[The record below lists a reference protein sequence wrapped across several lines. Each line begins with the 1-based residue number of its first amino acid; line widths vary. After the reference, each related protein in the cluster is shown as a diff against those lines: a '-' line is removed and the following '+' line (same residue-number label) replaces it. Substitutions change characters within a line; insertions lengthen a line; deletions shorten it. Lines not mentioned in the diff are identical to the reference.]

1 MLSEANQFGRRN
13 SVAPLDKH
21 LKKVTRLDEASR
33 TVSQSFSAPG
43 LAGVFLFAVLIFAA
57 TWTASGPLA
66 FYVIAATLVGGYMA
80 LYVGANDVA
89 NNVGPAVGGR
99 ALTLVGALVIAAIF
113 EVAGALIAGG
123 DVVKT
128 ISKNIVRPEPDM
140 EVLAFILIM
149 MAGILAA
156 AMWVHLAT
164 HIGAPVSTT
173 HSVVGGVLGSG
184 IAASGF
190 GIVSWPTMSA
200 IAASW
205 VISPVLGGVFAAGLY
220 WLVRKS
226 ILTRPA
232 PFDAARRWL
241 PPLVAVMSGVFAMYL
256 VMKGLKNVW
265 KPSWSTLLAIGAAF
279 FVATLLISRPLICR
293 QSRQSEVQGKQVTSL
308 FVLPLIAAV
317 ALLCFAHGAND
328 VANAVGPLA
337 AIVAA
342 AGAGVA
348 APASVPL
355 PLWVLLIGAIGIS
368 MGLALFGP
376 TVIRTVGEKITKMN
390 PSRAYCVALAAAT
403 TVLIASTLGLP
414 VSSTHI
420 TVGGVFGIGLL
431 REAINNRKLA
441 RSAVQPRTQMLNASG
456 VNATP
461 EEALLRANKRDRRKL
476 VRRQYALAIGGAWI
490 ITVPATAILAAVLYT
505 IMSYSAGV

>member
-1 MLSEANQFGRRN
+1 M
-13 SVAPLDKH
+13 APLDKH

-33 TVSQSFSAPG
+33 TASQAIAAPG
-43 LAGVFLFAVLIFAA
+43 LAGVFLVAVVIFAA
-57 TWTASGPLA
+57 TWTASGPLS

-80 LYVGANDVA
+80 IYVGANDVA

-113 EVAGALIAGG
+113 EAAGALIAGG

-128 ISKNIVRPEPDM
+128 ISKNIIRPEPDM
-140 EVLAFILIM
+140 QVLAFILIM
-149 MAGILAA
+149 MAALLAA

-205 VISPVLGGVFAAGLY
+205 VISPVMGGVFAACLY

-226 ILTRPA
+226 IISRSA
-232 PFDAARRWL
+232 PFEAARRWL
-241 PPLVAVMSGVFAMYL
+241 PPLIAAMAGVFAMYL
-256 VMKGLKNVW
+256 AMKGLKHVW

-279 FVATLLISRPLICR
+279 FVATLFISRPFIRR
-293 QSRQSEVQGKQVTSL
+293 QSRQSEAQGKQVTSL
-308 FVLPLIAAV
+308 FVLPLIAAA

-348 APASVPL
+348 APTSVPL

-368 MGLALFGP
+368 TGLALFGP
-376 TVIRTVGEKITKMN
+376 IVIRTVGEKITKMN
-390 PSRAYCVALAAAT
+390 PSRAYCVALAAAI

-420 TVGGVFGIGLL
+420 TVGGVFGIGLF
-431 REAINNRKLA
+431 REMVTNRGI
-441 RSAVQPRTQMLNASG
+441 SNPAVHPRTRFLNVSAL
-456 VNATP
+456 NATP
-461 EEALLRANKRDRRKL
+461 EEAVKRTSKRERRKL
-476 VRRQYALAIGGAWI
+476 VRRQYGLAIGGAWI
-490 ITVPATAILAAVLYT
+490 ITVPATAVLSAVLFKV
-505 IMSYSAGV
+505 MSYAAGV

>member
-1 MLSEANQFGRRN
+1 M
-13 SVAPLDKH
+13 APLDKH

-33 TVSQSFSAPG
+33 TASQAIAAPG
-43 LAGVFLFAVLIFAA
+43 LAGIFLLAVVIFAA
-57 TWTASGPLA
+57 TWTASGPLS
-66 FYVIAATLVGGYMA
+66 FYVISAALVGGYMA
-80 LYVGANDVA
+80 IYVGANDVA

-113 EVAGALIAGG
+113 EAAGALIAGG

-128 ISKNIVRPEPDM
+128 ISKNIIRPEPEM

-205 VISPVLGGVFAAGLY
+205 VISPVLGGVFAACLY
-220 WLVRKS
+220 WLVRKA
-226 ILTRPA
+226 ILTRSA

-241 PPLVAVMSGVFAMYL
+241 PPLVAAMSGVFAMYL
-256 VMKGLKNVW
+256 ALKGLKHVW
-265 KPSWSTLLAIGAAF
+265 KPSWSMLLVIGAAF
-279 FVATLLISRPLICR
+279 FIVTLLISRPLIR
-293 QSRQSEVQGKQVTSL
+293 YQSRQSEAQGKQVTSL
-308 FVLPLIAAV
+308 FVLPLIAAA

-348 APASVPL
+348 APSSVPL

-368 MGLALFGP
+368 TGLALFGP

-390 PSRAYCVALAAAT
+390 PSRAYCVALAAAI

-420 TVGGVFGIGLL
+420 TVGGVFGIGLF
-431 REAINNRKLA
+431 REAISNRGLA
-441 RSAVQPRTQMLNASG
+441 KSSVQPQTGISNVSTLNATS
-456 VNATP
+456 
-461 EEALLRANKRDRRKL
+461 EEAVRRTSKRERRKL
-476 VRRQYALAIGGAWI
+476 VRRQYGLAIGGAWI
-490 ITVPATAILAAVLYT
+490 ITVPATAIISGLLYKV
-505 IMSYSAGV
+505 MAYSAGV

>member
-1 MLSEANQFGRRN
+1 MAR
-13 SVAPLDKH
+13 LDKH
-21 LKKVTRLDEASR
+21 LKKVARLDEASQTAVR
-33 TVSQSFSAPG
+33 AFAAPG
-43 LAGVFLFAVLIFAA
+43 LAGVFLLAVLIFAT
-57 TWTASGPLA
+57 TWTASGPLS
-66 FYVIAATLVGGYMA
+66 FYVISATLVGGYMA
-80 LYVGANDVA
+80 IYVGANDVA

-99 ALTLVGALVIAAIF
+99 ALTLVGALVIAGIF
-113 EVAGALIAGG
+113 EAAGALIAGG

-128 ISKNIVRPEPDM
+128 ISKNIIRPEPDM
-140 EVLAFILIM
+140 AVLAFILIM

-190 GIVSWPTMSA
+190 GVVSWSTMSA

-205 VISPVLGGVFAAGLY
+205 VISPVMGGVLAAFLY

-241 PPLVAVMSGVFAMYL
+241 PFLVATMAGVFAMYL
-256 VMKGLKNVW
+256 ALKGLSRVW
-265 KPSWSTLLAIGAAF
+265 KPSWSMLFVIGAAF
-279 FVATLLISRPLICR
+279 FVATLLFSRPWIQR
-293 QSRQSEVQGKQVTSL
+293 QSRQFEGQGKQVTSL
-308 FVLPLIAAV
+308 FVLPLIAAA

-342 AGAGVA
+342 ANAGVA
-348 APASVPL
+348 APTSVPL

-368 MGLALFGP
+368 TGLALFGP
-376 TVIRTVGEKITKMN
+376 IVIRTVGEKITKMN
-390 PSRAYCVALAAAT
+390 PSRAYCVALAAAV

-420 TVGGVFGIGLL
+420 TVGGVFGIGLF
-431 REAINNRKLA
+431 REAISNRGITNQ
-441 RSAVQPRTQMLNASG
+441 AVQPQTRNQNDSALNAT
-456 VNATP
+456 A
-461 EEALLRANKRDRRKL
+461 EETALRASKRERRKL
-476 VRRQYALAIGGAWI
+476 VRRQYGLAIGAAWV
-490 ITVPATAILAAVLYT
+490 ITVPATAILSAILYLV
-505 IMSYSAGV
+505 MSYAAGV